1 MAAVSAVCQ
10 PRCHAVFLHCG
21 TVTCTNSLAN
31 KMMMTMMMMMVLMMK
46 ISAVT
51 RTAFNGVVYQKLT
64 E

>member
-1 MAAVSAVCQ
+1 
-10 PRCHAVFLHCG
+10 
-21 TVTCTNSLAN
+21 
-31 KMMMTMMMMMVLMMK
+31 MMMMMVLMMK